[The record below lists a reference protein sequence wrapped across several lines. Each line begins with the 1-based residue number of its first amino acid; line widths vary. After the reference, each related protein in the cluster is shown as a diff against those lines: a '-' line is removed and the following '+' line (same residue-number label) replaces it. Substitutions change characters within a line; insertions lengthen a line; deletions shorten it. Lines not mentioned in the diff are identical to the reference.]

1 MAMLKNSAE
10 THTVR
15 RLMIAPAILALV
27 TGLSSMA
34 HAQNETLGSRFDG
47 ARVDENQARLAAP
60 IEGTWILTIDRVSQG
75 FSFSALQSFTAGG
88 VTLATGTVDR
98 TPPPI
103 SPLYGSWRR
112 TGHNRYSVAICFFV
126 FDSAGN
132 AVAMIK
138 TPETLHLVDKDNL
151 RGSGTGLT
159 CDIHGDNCVDIHSPI
174 TITGKRLIAEETSD

>member
-1 MAMLKNSAE
+1 MSSIARAE
-10 THTVR
+10 EEGS
-15 RLMIAPAILALV
+15 
-27 TGLSSMA
+27 GLS
-34 HAQNETLGSRFDG
+34 
-47 ARVDENQARLAAP
+47 AP

-98 TPPPI
+98 IPPPPI

-112 TGHNRYSVAICFFV
+112 TGHNSYSVAICFFV

-138 TPETLHLVDKDNL
+138 TPETFQMVDKDNL
-151 RGSGTGLT
+151 TGSGTALA
-159 CDIHGDNCVDIHSPI
+159 CDIHGDNCVDINSPI
-174 TITGKRLIAEETSD
+174 TITGKRLIAE